1 MKENK
6 ILQELKVEIYQKKKK
21 KEGNLKMKNLR
32 EMEPQTGTQ
41 RQAS

>member
-6 ILQELKVEIYQKKKK
+6 ILQELKVEIYQKKK